1 MMSMAIVMAGND
13 VRAHDDVSALET
25 GGAGYFYVG
34 LDYSPAFSKIR
45 DFSIRESNGETK
57 AVYPYLKDGKSVKL
71 ESHKFDWNTPDP
83 RIGFKDNMLVAME
96 GSVGYGIGGARVELE
111 IGYERFKTKGIR
123 DSGSKEDEADTVYL
137 LAKELAYD
145 VVTGQTD
152 NLAAALAKTSGK
164 DIVQFANAVKITSA
178 KIDEKVCTGT
188 QYKGEATG
196 SPTTYEIGA
205 KAATNTA
212 QCNGFNAETKT
223 EPFSKFAEVLGLRDN
238 KNWPTGKY
246 YKTSSPVEGKT
257 NGNAEAVAEDLTK
270 KLTPEEKTIVAG
282 LLAKTIEGGEVVEIR
297 AVSSTSVMVN
307 ACYDLLSEGL
317 GVVPYACVGLGGNF
331 VGVVDG
337 HITPKLAYRLKAGLS
352 YQLSPEISAF
362 AGGFYHRVVGD
373 GVYDDLPAQR
383 LVDDTSPAG
392 RTKDTAIA
400 NFSVVLEAEYF
411 CCECSKPHWKCVLN
425 MRPDKCLVLRE
436 HCDSSIDAV

>member
-1 MMSMAIVMAGND
+1 MAIVMAGND

-123 DSGSKEDEADTVYL
+123 DSGSKEDDADTVYL

-152 NLAAALAKTSGK
+152 KLTAALAKTSGK
-164 DIVQFANAVKITSA
+164 DFVQFAKAVGVSHPS
-178 KIDEKVCTGT
+178 IDGKVCKTKADSSKKFPLYSDETHTKGASEGRTSLCGDNGSSTITTSGTNVSETG
-188 QYKGEATG
+188 QVFRDFIRATLKEDG
-196 SPTTYEIGA
+196 S
-205 KAATNTA
+205 
-212 QCNGFNAETKT
+212 
-223 EPFSKFAEVLGLRDN
+223 
-238 KNWPTGKY
+238 KNWPT
-246 YKTSSPVEGKT
+246 SSGTGTPKPVT
-257 NGNAEAVAEDLTK
+257 NDNAKAVAKDLVQE
-270 KLTPEEKTIVAG
+270 LTPEEKTIVAG

-373 GVYDDLPAQR
+373 GVYDDLPAQ
-383 LVDDTSPAG
+383 LPT
-392 RTKDTAIA
+392 
-400 NFSVVLEAEYF
+400 N
-411 CCECSKPHWKCVLN
+411 
-425 MRPDKCLVLRE
+425 
-436 HCDSSIDAV
+436 

>member
-1 MMSMAIVMAGND
+1 MRSRSKLLLGSVMMSMAIVMA
-13 VRAHDDVSALET
+13 HDDVSALDT

-152 NLAAALAKTSGK
+152 KLTAALAKTSGK
-164 DIVQFANAVKITSA
+164 DFVQFAKAVEISAKEIDGKICKAKGGTNHGYDKGDVAGGTLCGTGKDKSSGGQRVLKDFRVEVLEANLGWPTSTKTSA
-178 KIDEKVCTGT
+178 ETNDN
-188 QYKGEATG
+188 
-196 SPTTYEIGA
+196 A
-205 KAATNTA
+205 KA
-212 QCNGFNAETKT
+212 
-223 EPFSKFAEVLGLRDN
+223 
-238 KNWPTGKY
+238 
-246 YKTSSPVEGKT
+246 
-257 NGNAEAVAEDLTK
+257 VAKDLVA
-270 KLTPEEKTIVAG
+270 LNREEKTVVAG
-282 LLAKTIEGGEVVEIR
+282 LLARTIEGGEVVEIR

-317 GVVPYACVGLGGNF
+317 GVVPYACVGLGGTF

-337 HITPKLAYRLKAGLS
+337 VRCTIRLRPCMPLS
-352 YQLSPEISAF
+352 
-362 AGGFYHRVVGD
+362 
-373 GVYDDLPAQR
+373 
-383 LVDDTSPAG
+383 
-392 RTKDTAIA
+392 
-400 NFSVVLEAEYF
+400 
-411 CCECSKPHWKCVLN
+411 
-425 MRPDKCLVLRE
+425 
-436 HCDSSIDAV
+436 

>member
-164 DIVQFANAVKITSA
+164 DFVQFAKAVEISNST
-178 KIDEKVCTGT
+178 IGDKVCRTRYDT
-188 QYKGEATG
+188 AKKDHYAKYAKTTDKGSASKNDTSLCGDIGHSTVTSGHSTTPQVLKNFISATLGNG
-196 SPTTYEIGA
+196 S
-205 KAATNTA
+205 
-212 QCNGFNAETKT
+212 Q
-223 EPFSKFAEVLGLRDN
+223 
-238 KNWPTGKY
+238 NWPTSTG
-246 YKTSSPVEGKT
+246 TGSST
-257 NGNAEAVAEDLTK
+257 NDNAEAVAKDLTK
-270 KLTPEEKTIVAG
+270 LTTEEKTIVAG

-317 GVVPYACVGLGGNF
+317 GVVPYACVG
-331 VGVVDG
+331 
-337 HITPKLAYRLKAGLS
+337 
-352 YQLSPEISAF
+352 
-362 AGGFYHRVVGD
+362 
-373 GVYDDLPAQR
+373 
-383 LVDDTSPAG
+383 
-392 RTKDTAIA
+392 
-400 NFSVVLEAEYF
+400 
-411 CCECSKPHWKCVLN
+411 
-425 MRPDKCLVLRE
+425 
-436 HCDSSIDAV
+436 

>member
-1 MMSMAIVMAGND
+1 
-13 VRAHDDVSALET
+13 
-25 GGAGYFYVG
+25 
-34 LDYSPAFSKIR
+34 
-45 DFSIRESNGETK
+45 
-57 AVYPYLKDGKSVKL
+57 
-71 ESHKFDWNTPDP
+71 
-83 RIGFKDNMLVAME
+83 MLVAME

-152 NLAAALAKTSGK
+152 KLTAALAKTSGK
-164 DIVQFANAVKITSA
+164 DIVQFANAVKISHSE
-178 KIDEKVCTGT
+178 IDKKVCSGEHATGT
-188 QYKGEATG
+188 TG
-196 SPTTYEIGA
+196 GSEISY
-205 KAATNTA
+205 AANPSKNTETA
-212 QCNGFNAETKT
+212 QCSNLKGTGKT
-223 EPFSKFAEVLGLRDN
+223 GASFSKFVKDVDLHN
-238 KNWPTGKY
+238 KNWPTGKIHATTA
-246 YKTSSPVEGKT
+246 KEGEH
-257 NGNAEAVAEDLTK
+257 NGNATAVAGDLTK
-270 KLTPEEKTIVAG
+270 LNSEEKTIVAG

-400 NFSVVLEAEYF
+400 NFSMAYVGGEFGVRFAF
-411 CCECSKPHWKCVLN
+411 
-425 MRPDKCLVLRE
+425 
-436 HCDSSIDAV
+436 

>member
-13 VRAHDDVSALET
+13 VRAHDDVSALDT

-164 DIVQFANAVKITSA
+164 DIVQFAKAVEISHPN
-178 KIDEKVCTGT
+178 IDGKVCSGKHAKGT
-188 QYKGEATG
+188 D
-196 SPTTYEIGA
+196 SSSTTYKAVLGA
-205 KAATNTA
+205 TTDTA
-212 QCNGFNAETKT
+212 QCSGFGGTATNGTFNGFA
-223 EPFSKFAEVLGLRDN
+223 SGVGLSEG
-238 KNWPTGKY
+238 KNWPRGSWYNSNK
-246 YKTSSPVEGKT
+246 VEA
-257 NGNAEAVAEDLTK
+257 NASNSNANAVAKDLVA
-270 KLTPEEKTIVAG
+270 LNSDEKTIVAG
-282 LLAKTIEGGEVVEIR
+282 LLAKTIEGGEVIEIR

-400 NFSVVLEAEYF
+400 NFSMAYVGGEFGVRFAF
-411 CCECSKPHWKCVLN
+411 
-425 MRPDKCLVLRE
+425 
-436 HCDSSIDAV
+436 

>member
-164 DIVQFANAVKITSA
+164 DIVQFANAVKISA
-178 KIDEKVCTGT
+178 PKIDEQVCRT
-188 QYKGEATG
+188 KSKTG
-196 SPTTYEIGA
+196 SGNTYA
-205 KAATNTA
+205 VY
-212 QCNGFNAETKT
+212 AETSGVVDSTSGGVALCGGTGPSSSGGGASPEYFK
-223 EPFSKFAEVLGLRDN
+223 EFAEKTLKGD
-238 KNWPTGKY
+238 KNWPMSTA
-246 YKTSSPVEGKT
+246 GKT
-257 NGNAEAVAEDLTK
+257 NTNGPTPERNDNANAVAKDLTK
-270 KLTPEEKTIVAG
+270 LTTDEKTIVAG

-337 HITPKLAYRLKAGLS
+337 HITNHS
-352 YQLSPEISAF
+352 IF
-362 AGGFYHRVVGD
+362 D
-373 GVYDDLPAQR
+373 
-383 LVDDTSPAG
+383 
-392 RTKDTAIA
+392 
-400 NFSVVLEAEYF
+400 
-411 CCECSKPHWKCVLN
+411 SKNP
-425 MRPDKCLVLRE
+425 R
-436 HCDSSIDAV
+436 

>member
-1 MMSMAIVMAGND
+1 MRSRSKLLLGSVMMSMAIVMAGND
-13 VRAHDDVSALET
+13 VRAHDDVSALDT

-71 ESHKFDWNTPDP
+71 ESNKFDWNTPDP

-164 DIVQFANAVKITSA
+164 DFVQFAKTLNISHSNIDGKICKTKQGYASQKSSHGIYASKTNAENNQAKGETALCGGHGSTSA
-178 KIDEKVCTGT
+178 SGQT
-188 QYKGEATG
+188 QVQ
-196 SPTTYEIGA
+196 
-205 KAATNTA
+205 NTP
-212 QCNGFNAETKT
+212 Q
-223 EPFSKFAEVLGLRDN
+223 VLRDFVRATLEDGS
-238 KNWPTGKY
+238 KNWPTSTADG
-246 YKTSSPVEGKT
+246 SGLPRPVT
-257 NGNAEAVAEDLTK
+257 NDNAKAVAKDLVQE
-270 KLTPEEKTIVAG
+270 LSPEEKTIVAG

-337 HITPKLAYRLKAGLS
+337 HITPKLAYRLKASLS
-352 YQLSPEISAF
+352 Y
-362 AGGFYHRVVGD
+362 
-373 GVYDDLPAQR
+373 
-383 LVDDTSPAG
+383 
-392 RTKDTAIA
+392 
-400 NFSVVLEAEYF
+400 
-411 CCECSKPHWKCVLN
+411 
-425 MRPDKCLVLRE
+425 
-436 HCDSSIDAV
+436 

>member
-13 VRAHDDVSALET
+13 VRAHDDVSALDT

-71 ESHKFDWNTPDP
+71 ESNKFDWNTPDP

-164 DIVQFANAVKITSA
+164 DIVQFGKAVGISHPT
-178 KIDEKVCTGT
+178 IDGKVCVTKDGQSSGNDYG
-188 QYKGEATG
+188 QYA
-196 SPTTYEIGA
+196 
-205 KAATNTA
+205 
-212 QCNGFNAETKT
+212 AETDLSAAGKHAVAVCGGKGGNGSSSSNKEVFKQFIEKT
-223 EPFSKFAEVLGLRDN
+223 LKDGN
-238 KNWPTGKY
+238 QNWPTSKDSGG
-246 YKTSSPVEGKT
+246 SSRSNVKSQP
-257 NGNAEAVAEDLTK
+257 NDNAKAVATDLVA
-270 KLTPEEKTIVAG
+270 LNSDEKTIVAG
-282 LLAKTIEGGEVVEIR
+282 LLAKTIEGGEVIEIR

-400 NFSVVLEAEYF
+400 NFSMAYVGGEFGVRFAF
-411 CCECSKPHWKCVLN
+411 
-425 MRPDKCLVLRE
+425 
-436 HCDSSIDAV
+436 

>member
-1 MMSMAIVMAGND
+1 
-13 VRAHDDVSALET
+13 
-25 GGAGYFYVG
+25 
-34 LDYSPAFSKIR
+34 
-45 DFSIRESNGETK
+45 
-57 AVYPYLKDGKSVKL
+57 
-71 ESHKFDWNTPDP
+71 TPDP

-96 GSVGYGIGGARVELE
+96 GSVGYSIGGARFELE

-145 VVTGQTD
+145 VVNNQADRLG
-152 NLAAALAKTSGK
+152 NALAKYKGK
-164 DIVQFANAVKITSA
+164 DIAKFAEAVKISGE
-178 KIDEKVCTGT
+178 KIDEKVCTGKHADPEPGANGGKKYVEDPMKSVTTGDTSLCSGLGNNSVT
-188 QYKGEATG
+188 Q
-196 SPTTYEIGA
+196 SPKLFSNYVDTVKI
-205 KAATNTA
+205 
-212 QCNGFNAETKT
+212 AE
-223 EPFSKFAEVLGLRDN
+223 G
-238 KNWPTGKY
+238 KNWPAGSYRNNAESK
-246 YKTSSPVEGKT
+246 SGAT
-257 NGNAEAVAEDLTK
+257 NGNANAVAKDLVA
-270 KLTPEEKTIVAG
+270 LNRDEKTIVAG

-383 LVDDTSPAG
+383 LVDDASPAG

-400 NFSVVLEAEYF
+400 NFSMAYVGGEFGVRFAF
-411 CCECSKPHWKCVLN
+411 
-425 MRPDKCLVLRE
+425 
-436 HCDSSIDAV
+436 

>member
-1 MMSMAIVMAGND
+1 M
-13 VRAHDDVSALET
+13 
-25 GGAGYFYVG
+25 
-34 LDYSPAFSKIR
+34 DYSPAFSKIR
-45 DFSIRESNGETK
+45 DFRIRESNGETK

-71 ESHKFDWNTPDP
+71 ESNKFDWNTPDP

-96 GSVGYGIGGARVELE
+96 GSVGYGLGGARVELE

-145 VVTGQTD
+145 VVTGQTKRLGD
-152 NLAAALAKTSGK
+152 ALAKVRGK
-164 DIVQFANAVKITSA
+164 DFVEFANAVVGISHPNIKERVCVTKQKQAGAGSTYKYA
-178 KIDEKVCTGT
+178 EYAEATNNPASGSGQKKVAVCGGTAGFADAHNGVEAAQMLKDFVEKTLKED
-188 QYKGEATG
+188 KGE
-196 SPTTYEIGA
+196 I
-205 KAATNTA
+205 
-212 QCNGFNAETKT
+212 
-223 EPFSKFAEVLGLRDN
+223 
-238 KNWPTGKY
+238 KNWPTSTK
-246 YKTSSPVEGKT
+246 EGGT
-257 NGNAEAVAEDLTK
+257 RSETINDNAIAVAEDLTK
-270 KLTPEEKTIVAG
+270 LTTEEKTIVAG

-307 ACYDLLSEGL
+307 ACYDILSEGL

-373 GVYDDLPAQR
+373 GVYDDLQAQR

-392 RTKDTAIA
+392 RTKDTAKTNI
-400 NFSVVLEAEYF
+400 FHS
-411 CCECSKPHWKCVLN
+411 
-425 MRPDKCLVLRE
+425 
-436 HCDSSIDAV
+436 

>member
-13 VRAHDDVSALET
+13 VRAHDDVSALDT

-45 DFSIRESNGETK
+45 DFSIRESTGETK

-123 DSGSKEDEADTVYL
+123 DSGSKEDDADTVYL

-164 DIVQFANAVKITSA
+164 DIVQFAKAVEISHSEIDKKVCKTKSVSSSTGQGFGVYGEITKAAKSGTATENGTSLCGGHGAGNGTGSA
-178 KIDEKVCTGT
+178 KEEFLK
-188 QYKGEATG
+188 E
-196 SPTTYEIGA
+196 
-205 KAATNTA
+205 
-212 QCNGFNAETKT
+212 
-223 EPFSKFAEVLGLRDN
+223 FAEKTLKDG
-238 KNWPTGKY
+238 KNWPKSSATGDVMQK
-246 YKTSSPVEGKT
+246 PET
-257 NGNAEAVAEDLTK
+257 NDNANAVAKDLVQE
-270 KLTPEEKTIVAG
+270 LTPEEKTIVAG

-400 NFSVVLEAEYF
+400 NFSMAYVGGEFGVRFAF
-411 CCECSKPHWKCVLN
+411 
-425 MRPDKCLVLRE
+425 
-436 HCDSSIDAV
+436 

>member
-1 MMSMAIVMAGND
+1 M
-13 VRAHDDVSALET
+13 
-25 GGAGYFYVG
+25 
-34 LDYSPAFSKIR
+34 
-45 DFSIRESNGETK
+45 RESTGETK

-71 ESHKFDWNTPDP
+71 ESNKFDWNTPDP

-152 NLAAALAKTSGK
+152 KLTAALAKTSGK
-164 DIVQFANAVKITSA
+164 DIVQFAKAVEISA
-178 KIDEKVCTGT
+178 PKIDEQVCRA
-188 QYKGEATG
+188 QTG
-196 SPTTYEIGA
+196 STT
-205 KAATNTA
+205 TNHGKYAVTTSGE
-212 QCNGFNAETKT
+212 NDNAEISLCAGKPAGTGNTGKSDVQNV
-223 EPFSKFAEVLGLRDN
+223 FRDFVRETL
-238 KNWPTGKY
+238 KDGSQNWPTS
-246 YKTSSPVEGKT
+246 TRTPGKT
-257 NGNAEAVAEDLTK
+257 HGPKPETNDNAKAVAGDLTK
-270 KLTPEEKTIVAG
+270 LSTEEKTIVAG

-400 NFSVVLEAEYF
+400 NFSMAYVGGEFGVRFAF
-411 CCECSKPHWKCVLN
+411 
-425 MRPDKCLVLRE
+425 
-436 HCDSSIDAV
+436 

>member
-164 DIVQFANAVKITSA
+164 DIVQFAKAVGISHSE
-178 KIDEKVCTGT
+178 IDKKVCTGKHMVGT
-188 QYKGEATG
+188 AHGTPTG
-196 SPTTYEIGA
+196 YDADVGSDG
-205 KAATNTA
+205 KTA
-212 QCNGFNAETKT
+212 QCSGFNAVQPGET
-223 EPFSKFAEVLGLRDN
+223 FSKFAEVLKLKEG
-238 KNWPTGKY
+238 KNWPTGWQRKSGST
-246 YKTSSPVEGKT
+246 KEVVAPNS
-257 NGNAEAVAEDLTK
+257 NANAVAKDLVA
-270 KLTPEEKTIVAG
+270 LNSDEKTIVAG

-297 AVSSTSVMVN
+297 AVSSTFIRIR
-307 ACYDLLSEGL
+307 DELLSL
-317 GVVPYACVGLGGNF
+317 
-331 VGVVDG
+331 
-337 HITPKLAYRLKAGLS
+337 
-352 YQLSPEISAF
+352 
-362 AGGFYHRVVGD
+362 
-373 GVYDDLPAQR
+373 LP
-383 LVDDTSPAG
+383 
-392 RTKDTAIA
+392 
-400 NFSVVLEAEYF
+400 
-411 CCECSKPHWKCVLN
+411 C
-425 MRPDKCLVLRE
+425 
-436 HCDSSIDAV
+436 

>member
-1 MMSMAIVMAGND
+1 MIYKI
-13 VRAHDDVSALET
+13 EI
-25 GGAGYFYVG
+25 

-164 DIVQFANAVKITSA
+164 DIVQFAKAVGVSHPG
-178 KIDEKVCTGT
+178 IDKKVCSGSHA
-188 QYKGEATG
+188 KGGADNTPEKYGVTL
-196 SPTTYEIGA
+196 SSGA
-205 KAATNTA
+205 KDTA
-212 QCNGFNAETKT
+212 QCSGLHEGKTKK
-223 EPFSKFAEVLGLRDN
+223 FSDFAEGVGLQDN
-238 KNWPTGKY
+238 KNWPTGSYWKS
-246 YKTSSPVEGKT
+246 TAIVSGPQNS
-257 NGNAEAVAEDLTK
+257 NATAVAKDLVQE
-270 KLTPEEKTIVAG
+270 LTPEEKTIVAG
-282 LLAKTIEGGEVVEIR
+282 LLAKTIEGGEVIEIR

-337 HITPKLAYRLKAGLS
+337 IHYTNHL
-352 YQLSPEISAF
+352 
-362 AGGFYHRVVGD
+362 
-373 GVYDDLPAQR
+373 
-383 LVDDTSPAG
+383 
-392 RTKDTAIA
+392 
-400 NFSVVLEAEYF
+400 
-411 CCECSKPHWKCVLN
+411 
-425 MRPDKCLVLRE
+425 
-436 HCDSSIDAV
+436 

>member
-1 MMSMAIVMAGND
+1 
-13 VRAHDDVSALET
+13 
-25 GGAGYFYVG
+25 
-34 LDYSPAFSKIR
+34 
-45 DFSIRESNGETK
+45 FSIRESNGETK

-137 LAKELAYD
+137 LAKELACD

-164 DIVQFANAVKITSA
+164 DIVQFAKAVEIAHPT
-178 KIDEKVCTGT
+178 IDGKVCKTT
-188 QYKGEATG
+188 QGKSGQANNFGVYA
-196 SPTTYEIGA
+196 S
-205 KAATNTA
+205 
-212 QCNGFNAETKT
+212 ETKAGSSSQT
-223 EPFSKFAEVLGLRDN
+223 EHSTSLCGGHGTTHGSGGSGSGESSTPQVLKDFVAKTLKDGR
-238 KNWPTGKY
+238 NWPTSTGTGTPTPK
-246 YKTSSPVEGKT
+246 P
-257 NGNAEAVAEDLTK
+257 NDNAKAVAVDLTN
-270 KLTPEEKTIVAG
+270 LTTEEKTIVAG

-297 AVSSTSVMVN
+297 AVSSTSVMIN

-337 HITPKLAYRLKAGLS
+337 MYYTNHL
-352 YQLSPEISAF
+352 
-362 AGGFYHRVVGD
+362 
-373 GVYDDLPAQR
+373 
-383 LVDDTSPAG
+383 
-392 RTKDTAIA
+392 
-400 NFSVVLEAEYF
+400 
-411 CCECSKPHWKCVLN
+411 
-425 MRPDKCLVLRE
+425 
-436 HCDSSIDAV
+436 

>member
-13 VRAHDDVSALET
+13 VRAHDDVSALDT

-164 DIVQFANAVKITSA
+164 DIVQFANAVKITNSA
-178 KIDEKVCTGT
+178 IDGKICNRGKASGGSKGLSSSKAGSCDSIDKQSGSLEQSLTAALGDKGAEKWPKINNGT
-188 QYKGEATG
+188 
-196 SPTTYEIGA
+196 SDTTL
-205 KAATNTA
+205 
-212 QCNGFNAETKT
+212 NGN
-223 EPFSKFAEVLGLRDN
+223 D
-238 KNWPTGKY
+238 
-246 YKTSSPVEGKT
+246 TSSTPYTKDASAT
-257 NGNAEAVAEDLTK
+257 VAKDLVA
-270 KLTPEEKTIVAG
+270 LNHDEKTIVAG

-400 NFSVVLEAEYF
+400 NFSMAYVGGELGVRFAF
-411 CCECSKPHWKCVLN
+411 
-425 MRPDKCLVLRE
+425 
-436 HCDSSIDAV
+436 

>member
-1 MMSMAIVMAGND
+1 M
-13 VRAHDDVSALET
+13 
-25 GGAGYFYVG
+25 
-34 LDYSPAFSKIR
+34 
-45 DFSIRESNGETK
+45 RESNGETK

-71 ESHKFDWNTPDP
+71 ESNKFDWNTPDP

-145 VVTGQTD
+145 VVSGQTD

-164 DIVQFANAVKITSA
+164 DFVQFARAVEISSPN
-178 KIDEKVCTGT
+178 IDKKVCVTKQKGGT
-188 QYKGEATG
+188 QRYATYAEETDIKTSDSTQNTALCGGEAGHASATHG
-196 SPTTYEIGA
+196 SVE
-205 KAATNTA
+205 
-212 QCNGFNAETKT
+212 
-223 EPFSKFAEVLGLRDN
+223 AEVLKNFVAKTLKGDGN
-238 KNWPTGKY
+238 GNWPTSREKKENQGTK
-246 YKTSSPVEGKT
+246 SKT
-257 NGNAEAVAEDLTK
+257 NDNADAVAKDLVA
-270 KLTPEEKTIVAG
+270 LNRDEKTIVAG

-400 NFSVVLEAEYF
+400 NFSMAYVGGEFGVRFAF
-411 CCECSKPHWKCVLN
+411 
-425 MRPDKCLVLRE
+425 
-436 HCDSSIDAV
+436 